1 MAKIYATNDRYE
13 SNVIKVF
20 LVDSQY
26 DADLLFYKV
35 SDRYDADNKDELWYF
50 TDDKYDSTAKIYWV
64 DSRYDADVLVY
75 QVDSR
80 YDAKWNK
87 GNQFVGR
94 FS

>member
-64 DSRYDADVLVY
+64 DSRYDANVLVY